1 MRKFFGYIL
10 LFAGVAT
17 LFFSDVVFEIFT
29 DVSYLFGR
37 DFTLLSAL
45 SDTAI
50 SFVTYAL
57 GIVLAGFGLFIGKID
72 LPEKKKN

>member
-1 MRKFFGYIL
+1 MKKIFGYIL
-10 LFAGVAT
+10 LGLGFIT
-17 LFFSDVVFEIFT
+17 LFFGDVVFEIISSA
-29 DVSYLFGR
+29 SYLFGR

-57 GIVLAGFGLFIGKID
+57 GIALGGIGLFIGKID